1 MEENFEYY
9 NEEETAAVNRY
20 SDMLKNK
27 NQCYFDIFELEHII
41 DFYIE
46 KYELKNATEVI
57 EYALKLHPGSSTLL
71 LKKAQ
76 VLINNGH
83 PYKSLK
89 LLKDIGKIETSNHMV
104 FFLKG
109 VVYSSLGELSK
120 AISNFENALLLSFDS
135 KEDLLINIASTLQQ
149 IGQYEFTAKYY
160 KQCYDLN
167 NENSVSLYEL
177 AYCYEKLN
185 YDNESIEFYKKYLS
199 IDPYS
204 KLAWF
209 NLAGVYHKIEE
220 YEYAIDALEYVLAI
234 DPEYSHAIY
243 QKALN
248 EVYIEEFD
256 KGIETF
262 NQFLKIEPDS
272 ASALFHIGEAY
283 AKQAKYK
290 EALQYFDNSIK
301 ADNLNAD
308 AFYGLA
314 FVLYSEKKYTDAFYS
329 IKKAIKID
337 SEDPDFWHL
346 FALINQALGFI
357 TESEKAFKT
366 SIEIE
371 NSDPQIWIDYSKLE
385 HSNKNLFKKI
395 NILSEAYEHF
405 SDNAEINYRL
415 AANLALIQNN
425 DSAAYHLKM
434 ALKAEPEKLDI
445 FLSIYSLKNSYFEE
459 LIEKFNSRNYQT
471 DNSE

>member
-9 NEEETAAVNRY
+9 NDEETAAVNRY

-27 NQCYFDIFELEHII
+27 NQSYFDIFELEHII

-46 KYELKNATEVI
+46 KYDLKNASEVI
-57 EYALKLHPGSSTLL
+57 DYALKLHPGSSTIII
-71 LKKAQ
+71 KKAQ

-89 LLKDIGKIETSNHMV
+89 LLKDIGKIEKSNHMV
-104 FFLKG
+104 YFLKG
-109 VVYSSLGELSK
+109 VVYSSLGEISK
-120 AISNFENALLLSFDS
+120 GIANFENALLLSFEN
-135 KEDLLINIASTLQQ
+135 KEDLLINIASTLQH

-167 NENSVSLYEL
+167 NENSVSIYEL

-199 IDPYS
+199 IDPFS
-204 KLAWF
+204 KMGWF
-209 NLAGVYHKIEE
+209 NLACVYHKIEE
-220 YEYAIDALEYVLAI
+220 YENAIDALEYVLAI
-234 DPEYSHAIY
+234 DPGYNHAIY

-248 EVYIEEFD
+248 EVYIEKFD

-262 NQFLKIEPDS
+262 KEYLKLEADN
-272 ASALFHIGEAY
+272 ASALFHIGETY
-283 AKQAKYK
+283 AKQSKYS
-290 EALQYFDNSIK
+290 EALYYFDKSLK
-301 ADNLNAD
+301 VDNLNAD
-308 AFYGLA
+308 AFYGQA
-314 FVLYSEKKYTDAFYS
+314 FVQYSEKKYTDAYYS
-329 IKKAIKID
+329 IKRAIKID
-337 SEDPDFWHL
+337 KEDPDFWHL

-366 SIEIE
+366 SIDLE
-371 NSDPQIWIDYSKLE
+371 NSDPQIWIDYSKLNY
-385 HSNKNLFKKI
+385 SNNNLFKKI
-395 NILSEAYEHF
+395 NILSQAYEHF

-415 AANLALIQNN
+415 AANLALIENN

-434 ALKAEPEKLDI
+434 ALTAEPEKLEI
-445 FLSIYSLKNSYFEE
+445 FWSIYSLKNSYFDE
-459 LIEKFNSRNYQT
+459 LIEKFSSRNYHP